1 MEILALAGH
10 SILVVEDEPLIALE
24 IEGLLEYYGAN
35 VLSAGT
41 LATALVLAQRPG
53 LSAAILD
60 YSLGE
65 EDSWEICWRLDKRRI
80 PIMFYTGYSH
90 LVQQWPSAAII
101 AKPASVEVL
110 LGAVS
115 ELLHVKEAS
124 TQNDRPVGVR

>member
-1 MEILALAGH
+1 
-10 SILVVEDEPLIALE
+10 LIALE
-24 IEGLLEYYGAN
+24 VEALLEQHGAN
-35 VLSAGT
+35 VLSAST
-41 LATALVLAQRPG
+41 LTQALLLAERPG

-90 LVQQWPSAAII
+90 LVQRWPNAAII
-101 AKPASVEVL
+101 AKPASAELL
-110 LGAVS
+110 LGTVS
-115 ELLHVKEAS
+115 DLLQAKDAS